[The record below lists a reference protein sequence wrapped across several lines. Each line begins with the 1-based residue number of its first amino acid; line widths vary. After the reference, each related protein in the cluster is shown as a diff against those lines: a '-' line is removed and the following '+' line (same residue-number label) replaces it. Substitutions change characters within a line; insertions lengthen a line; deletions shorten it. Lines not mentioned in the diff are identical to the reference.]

1 MSENLAPD
9 GKRGEVYFPSIRKAT
24 NGRPLLM
31 GIVNITP
38 DSFYSDSRYSAGDA
52 VEKAQI
58 MIENGADWI
67 DIGGESTRPGASKI
81 SIEKEI
87 ERVIPVIKQ
96 LRKDNDEIMISIDT
110 RNHEVARLA
119 LENGANMVNDV
130 SGLRDKKMVD
140 LIIEAKCAVC
150 IMHMNGEPGNMQQN
164 PTYNDVVEEVA
175 SYLDKQAKELIH
187 RGLPRDL
194 ILIDPGIGFGK
205 TQQHN
210 LLLMKSAKRFQEL
223 GYGLL
228 WGISR
233 KSVIGHITGKQNA
246 SQRLSGTLASSL
258 FGAQMGVDILRV
270 HDVDEHNDFFKAYYA
285 LNN

>member
-1 MSENLAPD
+1 MSENFAPD
-9 GKRGEVYFPSIRKAT
+9 GKRGGVYFPRIRKAT
-24 NGRPLLM
+24 NGRPLIM
-31 GIVNITP
+31 GILNITP
-38 DSFYSDSRYSAGDA
+38 DSFYSDSRYSAEDA
-52 VEKAQI
+52 VKKAQT
-58 MIENGADWI
+58 MIEKGADWI
-67 DIGGESTRPGASKI
+67 DIGGESTRPGASKV
-81 SIEKEI
+81 SIEEEI

-96 LRKDNDEIMISIDT
+96 LRNFNEKIMISIDT
-110 RNHEVARLA
+110 RNHQVARLA

-140 LIIEAKCAVC
+140 LIIEEKCAVC
-150 IMHMNGEPGNMQQN
+150 IMHMNGEPGDMQKN
-164 PTYNDVVEEVA
+164 PTYHDVVEEVA
-175 SYLDKQAKELIH
+175 SYLDKQAKELID
-187 RGLPRDL
+187 RGLPREL

-233 KSVIGHITGKQNA
+233 KSVIGHLTGKQNA

-258 FGAQMGVDILRV
+258 YGAQMGVDILRV
-270 HDVDEHNDFFKAYYA
+270 HDVDEHNDLFNAYYA

>member
-1 MSENLAPD
+1 MSENFAPD
-9 GKRGEVYFPSIRKAT
+9 GKRGGVYFPRIRKAT
-24 NGRPLLM
+24 NGRPLIM
-31 GIVNITP
+31 GILNITP
-38 DSFYSDSRYSAGDA
+38 DSFYSDSRYSAEDA
-52 VEKAQI
+52 VKKAQI

-67 DIGGESTRPGASKI
+67 DIGGESTRPGASKV
-81 SIEKEI
+81 SIEEEI
-87 ERVIPVIKQ
+87 DRVIPVIKQ
-96 LRKDNDEIMISIDT
+96 LSKYNDNIMISIDT
-110 RNHEVARLA
+110 RNHQVARLA

-140 LIIEAKCAVC
+140 LIIEQKCAVC
-150 IMHMNGEPGNMQQN
+150 IMHMNGEPGNMQEN
-164 PTYNDVVEEVA
+164 PTYHDVVEEVV
-175 SYLDKQAKELIH
+175 SYLDKRAKELID

-233 KSVIGHITGKQNA
+233 KSVIGHLTGKQNA

-258 FGAQMGVDILRV
+258 YGAQMGVDILRV
-270 HDVDEHNDFFKAYYA
+270 HDVDEHNDLFNAYYA

>member
-1 MSENLAPD
+1 MSENFAPD
-9 GKRGEVYFPSIRKAT
+9 GKRGRVYFPPIRKTT
-24 NGRPLLM
+24 NGRPLIM
-31 GIVNITP
+31 GILNITP
-38 DSFYSDSRYSAGDA
+38 DSFYSDSRYSAEDA
-52 VEKAQI
+52 VKKAQI
-58 MIENGADWI
+58 MIEKGADWI
-67 DIGGESTRPGASKI
+67 DIGGESTRPGASKV
-81 SIEKEI
+81 SIEEEI

-96 LRKDNDEIMISIDT
+96 LRNFNEKIMISIDT
-110 RNHEVARLA
+110 RNHQVARLA

-140 LIIEAKCAVC
+140 LIIEEKCAVC
-150 IMHMNGEPGNMQQN
+150 IMHMNGEPGNMQKN
-164 PTYNDVVEEVA
+164 PTYHDVVEEVA
-175 SYLDKQAKELIH
+175 SYLDKQAKELID
-187 RGLPRDL
+187 RGLPREL

-233 KSVIGHITGKQNA
+233 KSVIGHLTGKQNA

-258 FGAQMGVDILRV
+258 YGAQMGVDILRV
-270 HDVDEHNDFFKAYYA
+270 HDVDEHNDLFNAYYA

>member
-31 GIVNITP
+31 GILNITP

-175 SYLDKQAKELIH
+175 SYLDKQAKELID

>member
-1 MSENLAPD
+1 MSENFAPD
-9 GKRGEVYFPSIRKAT
+9 GKRGRVYFPRIRKAT
-24 NGRPLLM
+24 NGRPLIM
-31 GIVNITP
+31 GILNITP
-38 DSFYSDSRYSAGDA
+38 DSFYSDSRYSAEDA
-52 VEKAQI
+52 VKKAQI
-58 MIENGADWI
+58 MIEKGADWI
-67 DIGGESTRPGASKI
+67 DIGGESTRPGASKV
-81 SIEKEI
+81 SIEEEI

-96 LRKDNDEIMISIDT
+96 LRNFNEKIMISIDT
-110 RNHEVARLA
+110 RNHQVARLA

-140 LIIEAKCAVC
+140 LIIEVKCAVC
-150 IMHMNGEPGNMQQN
+150 IMHMNGEPGNMQKN
-164 PTYNDVVEEVA
+164 PTYHDVVEEVA
-175 SYLDKQAKELIH
+175 SYLDKQAKELID
-187 RGLPRDL
+187 RGLPREL

-233 KSVIGHITGKQNA
+233 KSVIGHLTGKQNA

-258 FGAQMGVDILRV
+258 YGAQMGVDILRV
-270 HDVDEHNDFFKAYYA
+270 HDVDEHNDFFNAYYA
-285 LNN
+285 LNC

>member
-1 MSENLAPD
+1 MSENFAPD
-9 GKRGEVYFPSIRKAT
+9 GKRGGVYFPRIRKAT
-24 NGRPLLM
+24 NGRPLIM
-31 GIVNITP
+31 GILNITP
-38 DSFYSDSRYSAGDA
+38 DSFYSDSRYSAEDA
-52 VEKAQI
+52 VKKAQT
-58 MIENGADWI
+58 MIEKGADWI
-67 DIGGESTRPGASKI
+67 DIGGESTRPGASKV
-81 SIEKEI
+81 SIEEEI

-96 LRKDNDEIMISIDT
+96 LRNFNEKIMISIDT
-110 RNHEVARLA
+110 RNHQVARLA

-140 LIIEAKCAVC
+140 LIIEVKCAVC
-150 IMHMNGEPGNMQQN
+150 IMHMNGEPGNMQKN
-164 PTYNDVVEEVA
+164 PTYHDVVEEVA
-175 SYLDKQAKELIH
+175 SYLDKQAKELID
-187 RGLPRDL
+187 RGLPREL

-210 LLLMKSAKRFQEL
+210 LSLMKSAKRFQEL

-233 KSVIGHITGKQNA
+233 KSVIGHLTGKQNA

-258 FGAQMGVDILRV
+258 YGAQMGVDILRV
-270 HDVDEHNDFFKAYYA
+270 HDVDEHNDLFNAYYA

>member
-1 MSENLAPD
+1 MSENFAPD
-9 GKRGEVYFPSIRKAT
+9 GKRGGGNFPRIRKAT
-24 NGRPLLM
+24 NGRPLIM
-31 GIVNITP
+31 GILNITP
-38 DSFYSDSRYSAGDA
+38 DSFYSDSRYSAEDA
-52 VEKAQI
+52 VKKAQT
-58 MIENGADWI
+58 MIEKGADWI
-67 DIGGESTRPGASKI
+67 DIGGESTRPGASKV
-81 SIEKEI
+81 SIEEEI

-96 LRKDNDEIMISIDT
+96 LRNFNEKIMISIDT
-110 RNHEVARLA
+110 RNHQVARLA

-140 LIIEAKCAVC
+140 LIIEEKCAVC
-150 IMHMNGEPGNMQQN
+150 IMHMNGEPGGMQKN
-164 PTYNDVVEEVA
+164 PTYHDVVEEVA
-175 SYLDKQAKELIH
+175 SYLDKQAKELID
-187 RGLPRDL
+187 RGLPREL

-210 LLLMKSAKRFQEL
+210 LLLMKAAKRFQEL

-233 KSVIGHITGKQNA
+233 KSVIGHLTGKQNA

-258 FGAQMGVDILRV
+258 YGAQMGVDILRV
-270 HDVDEHNDFFKAYYA
+270 HDVDEHNDLFNAYYA

>member
-1 MSENLAPD
+1 MSENFAPD
-9 GKRGEVYFPSIRKAT
+9 GKRGGVYFPRIRKAT
-24 NGRPLLM
+24 NGRPLIM
-31 GIVNITP
+31 GILNITP
-38 DSFYSDSRYSAGDA
+38 DSFYSDSRYSAEDA
-52 VEKAQI
+52 VKKAQI
-58 MIENGADWI
+58 MIEKGADWI
-67 DIGGESTRPGASKI
+67 DIGGESTRPGASKV
-81 SIEKEI
+81 SIEEEI

-96 LRKDNDEIMISIDT
+96 LRNFNEKIMISIDT
-110 RNHEVARLA
+110 RNHQVARLA

-140 LIIEAKCAVC
+140 LIIEVKCAVC
-150 IMHMNGEPGNMQQN
+150 IMHMNGEPGNMQKN
-164 PTYNDVVEEVA
+164 PTYHDVVEEVA
-175 SYLDKQAKELIH
+175 SYLDKQAKELID
-187 RGLPRDL
+187 RGLPREL

-210 LLLMKSAKRFQEL
+210 LSLMKSAKRFQEL

-233 KSVIGHITGKQNA
+233 KSVIGHLTGKQNA

-258 FGAQMGVDILRV
+258 YGAQMGVDILRV
-270 HDVDEHNDFFKAYYA
+270 HDVDEHNDLFNAYYA

>member
-1 MSENLAPD
+1 MSENFAPD
-9 GKRGEVYFPSIRKAT
+9 GKRGGVYFPRIRKAT
-24 NGRPLLM
+24 NGRPLIM
-31 GIVNITP
+31 GILNITP
-38 DSFYSDSRYSAGDA
+38 DSFYSDSRYSAEDA
-52 VEKAQI
+52 VKKAQT
-58 MIENGADWI
+58 MIEKGADWI
-67 DIGGESTRPGASKI
+67 DIGGESTRPGASKV
-81 SIEKEI
+81 SIEEEI

-96 LRKDNDEIMISIDT
+96 LRNFNEKIMISIDT
-110 RNHEVARLA
+110 RNHQVARLA

-140 LIIEAKCAVC
+140 LIIEVKCAVC
-150 IMHMNGEPGNMQQN
+150 IMHMNGEPGNMQKN
-164 PTYNDVVEEVA
+164 PTYHDVVEEVA
-175 SYLDKQAKELIH
+175 SYLDKQAKELID
-187 RGLPRDL
+187 RGLPREL

-233 KSVIGHITGKQNA
+233 KSVIGHLTGKQNA

-258 FGAQMGVDILRV
+258 YGAQMGVDILRV
-270 HDVDEHNDFFKAYYA
+270 HDVDEHNDLFNAYYA

>member
-1 MSENLAPD
+1 MSENFAPD
-9 GKRGEVYFPSIRKAT
+9 GKRGGGYFPRIRKAT
-24 NGRPLLM
+24 NGRPLIM
-31 GIVNITP
+31 GILNITP
-38 DSFYSDSRYSAGDA
+38 DSFYSDSRYSAEDA
-52 VEKAQI
+52 VKKAQI
-58 MIENGADWI
+58 MIEKGADWI
-67 DIGGESTRPGASKI
+67 DIGGESTRPGASKV
-81 SIEKEI
+81 SIEEEI

-96 LRKDNDEIMISIDT
+96 LRNFNEKIMISIDT
-110 RNHEVARLA
+110 RNHQVARLA

-140 LIIEAKCAVC
+140 LIIEVKCAVC
-150 IMHMNGEPGNMQQN
+150 IMHMNGEPGNMQKN
-164 PTYNDVVEEVA
+164 PTYHDVVEEVA
-175 SYLDKQAKELIH
+175 SYLDKQAKELID
-187 RGLPRDL
+187 RGLPREL

-210 LLLMKSAKRFQEL
+210 LSLMKSAKRFQEL

-233 KSVIGHITGKQNA
+233 KSVIGHLTGKQNA

-258 FGAQMGVDILRV
+258 YGAQMGVDILRV
-270 HDVDEHNDFFKAYYA
+270 HDVDEHNDLFNAYYA

>member
-1 MSENLAPD
+1 MSENFAPD
-9 GKRGEVYFPSIRKAT
+9 ANRGKAYFPRIRKT
-24 NGRPLLM
+24 TDGRPLIM
-31 GIVNITP
+31 GILNITP
-38 DSFYSDSRYSAGDA
+38 DSFYSDSRYSTEDA
-52 VEKAQI
+52 VKKAKL
-58 MIENGADWI
+58 MIKNGADWI
-67 DIGGESTRPGASKI
+67 DIGGESTRPGASRI
-81 SIEKEI
+81 SIETEI
-87 ERVIPVIKQ
+87 KRVIPVIKQ
-96 LRKDNDEIMISIDT
+96 LREANDKILISIDT
-110 RNHEVARLA
+110 RNHQVARLA
-119 LENGANMVNDV
+119 LENGANMVNDI

-150 IMHMNGEPGNMQQN
+150 IMHMDGEPQNMQKN
-164 PTYNDVVEEVA
+164 PLYDDVVKEVL
-175 SYLDKQAKELIH
+175 SYLEKQAKALTD
-187 RGLPRDL
+187 RGFPSDL

-210 LLLMKSAKRFQEL
+210 LLLLKSAKRFQDL

-246 SQRLSGTLASSL
+246 SNRLAGTLASSL

-270 HDVDEHNDFFKAYYA
+270 HDVDEHNDFFNTYYT